1 MATRG
6 QQKAIVRKEN
16 LPAPSILSDG
26 TYGYVVRYR
35 VISEDQNRFSAWSPI
50 QIVRPQYVF
59 IRQNNKNIDQFVI
72 EPNLGYVNIIW
83 DPVDVYDQNNEYV
96 VNTASEYDL
105 WIKWGISGDG
115 VFLYRERIVGNSA
128 TIPIPTQ
135 YNDTANS
142 VVSVPPEEI
151 SVEIYI
157 PGSPISR
164 STDNLLVYKIDQE
177 SL

>member
-1 MATRG
+1 MAIRG
-6 QQKAIVRKEN
+6 QQKAILRKEN

-50 QIVRPQYVF
+50 HVVRPQYVF
-59 IRQNNKNIDQFVI
+59 IRQNNKDIDEFVI
-72 EPNLGYVNIIW
+72 EPNIGYIHVIW

-96 VNTASEYDL
+96 VNTASEYDIWL
-105 WIKWGISGDG
+105 KWGIAGDG
-115 VFLYRERIVGNSA
+115 IWVYKQRVVGNSV
-128 TIPIPTQ
+128 TIPIPQQ
-135 YNDTANS
+135 YNDTES
-142 VVSVPPEEI
+142 SIVSQQPEEVSI
-151 SVEIYI
+151 ELYI

-164 STDNLLVYKIDQE
+164 SMDSLLVYKADQQ